1 MIRINLLPVK
11 EAERRKSS
19 RQFLILSMII
29 VVAQLLTLMI
39 VYGEKDSEARA
50 IQANNDRQRKELKK
64 LQADDAHDALEALEA
79 EEAELQKKQLVL
91 NSLEE
96 SKSGL

>member
-1 MIRINLLPVK
+1 MRFKPIMTAN
-11 EAERRKSS
+11 EKSS
-19 RQFLILSMII
+19 
-29 VVAQLLTLMI
+29 
-39 VYGEKDSEARA
+39 
-50 IQANNDRQRKELKK
+50 K

-96 SKSGL
+96 SKSGPGRC